1 MNKDTTLGLVAV
13 FQHAAAS
20 DGEGT
25 EKSRVNLVGYDRK
38 SGDKSLI
45 LLVQNPPRAIA
56 KPAEAMEAVLKS
68 IKVR

>member
-1 MNKDTTLGLVAV
+1 M
-13 FQHAAAS
+13 
-20 DGEGT
+20 
-25 EKSRVNLVGYDRK
+25 NLVGYDRK